1 MSQRTEAE
9 ILADTLDFTRGLNKW
24 YLSLLKGTDM
34 KHRFELNGP
43 KLNSPLWIVAHLA
56 WSENFLIL
64 KSTGG
69 KPLEYAW
76 LQHFTLGATPDENQL
91 PELKEALD
99 ALKAIHEASLAHIRK
114 LTDARLDESTL
125 TGVNFGVDSKR
136 RVIQHAIR
144 HEGTHSGHLG
154 WICKL
159 QGVKSI

>member
-1 MSQRTEAE
+1 MSHRTEAE

-34 KHRFELNGP
+34 KHQFELNGI

-56 WSENFLIL
+56 WAENFLIL
-64 KSTGG
+64 QSTGG
-69 KPLEYAW
+69 KPFEYGW
-76 LQHFTLGATPDENQL
+76 LQHFTLGATPDESQL

-99 ALKAIHEASLAHIRK
+99 AMKAIHEVSLAHIK
-114 LTDARLDESTL
+114 TLTDAQLDEPTL

-159 QGVKSI
+159 QGVRTV

>member
-1 MSQRTEAE
+1 MSNRTEAE

-24 YLSLLKGTDM
+24 YVSLLKGTDM
-34 KHRFELNGP
+34 KQQFELNGI

-56 WSENFLIL
+56 WAEDFLIL

-69 KPLEYAW
+69 KPTEISW
-76 LQHFTLGATPDENQL
+76 LKNFGLGSSPDEALL
-91 PELKEALD
+91 PDLKEALD
-99 ALKAIHEASLAHIRK
+99 ALKAIHEASLAHIK
-114 LTDARLDESTL
+114 TLTDAQLDEPTL

-159 QGVKSI
+159 QGVRTV